1 MSWPGQA
8 FEHDAD
14 HGETNKG
21 GGGSSVAFEVAREA
35 AVVADPGER
44 AFDDPALGQ
53 DDEAMRLVAFDD
65 LQLPGASLGD
75 GSGRLGSLI
84 ASIGEDALDEGEKAS
99 GAPIEDQSGA
109 VAILQIGAMDDDVQ
123 EKTERVDKD
132 MPLAARDLLARIKAL
147 RVERG
152 APF

>member
-8 FEHDAD
+8 LEHDAD
-14 HGETNKG
+14 HGETNEG
-21 GGGSSVAFEVAREA
+21 GGGSCVALEVARETT
-35 AVVADPGER
+35 VVADPSER
-44 AFDDPALGQ
+44 ALDNPALGQ

-75 GSGRLGSLI
+75 GGGRLGSLI
-84 ASIGEDALDEGEKAS
+84 ASIGEDPLDEGEQAS
-99 GAPIEDQSGA
+99 GAPIKDQPGA
-109 VAILQIGAMDDDVQ
+109 VAILHIGAMDNDVQ
-123 EKTERVDKD
+123 EKAQRVDEN
-132 MPLAARDLLARIKAL
+132 MSLAARDFLARIKAL